1 MHFDLYQFRATKTA
15 VYPASYKVMYPSL
28 GLAAEAG
35 EVANKVKKIY
45 RDKDGV
51 LSPQDAKEI
60 AHEVGDVLWYL
71 AALAK
76 DLGYEL
82 SEIAEMNVL
91 KLEDRMARGVLQ
103 GSGDNR

>member
-1 MHFDLYQFRATKTA
+1 MQLNDYQEQASKTA
-15 VYPASYKVMYPSL
+15 IYPKQFSIMYPSL

-51 LSPQDAKEI
+51 LDEASKQAI
-60 AHEVGDVLWYL
+60 ASECGDVLWYIACL
-71 AALAK
+71 SK
-76 DLGYEL
+76 DLGVPL
-82 SEIAEMNVL
+82 STIAEENL
-91 KLEDRMARGVLQ
+91 RKLEDRMSRGVIS

>member
-1 MHFDLYQFRATKTA
+1 MHFDLYQFRATQTA
-15 VYPASYKVMYPSL
+15 VYPKQFSVMYPSL

-45 RDKDGV
+45 RDKEGV

-71 AALAK
+71 AALSK
-76 DLGYEL
+76 DLGYNL
-82 SEIAEMNVL
+82 AEIAEMNIT
-91 KLEDRMARGVLQ
+91 KLEDRMARGVIQ
-103 GSGDNR
+103 GSGDHR

>member
-1 MHFDLYQFRATKTA
+1 MNIDLYQFRSTQTA
-15 VYPASYKVMYPSL
+15 IYPEKYSVMYPAL

-45 RDKDGV
+45 RDKNGA
-51 LSPQDAKEI
+51 LNPQDAKEI

-71 AALAK
+71 AALAR

-82 SEIAEMNVL
+82 SEIAEMNIT